1 VLTEATWEGALFRKS
16 GFYTNRI
23 RFGEIIALFEH
34 AGFDCQISRVVRWDA
49 LPTPRAKLDEAFR
62 HLREDHLLISIFDLI
77 LRRKS

>member
-1 VLTEATWEGALFRKS
+1 MFCKS

-34 AGFDCQISRVVRWDA
+34 AGFDCQLPHVVRWDA

-62 HLREDHLLISIFDLI
+62 HLPEDDLLVSIFDLI